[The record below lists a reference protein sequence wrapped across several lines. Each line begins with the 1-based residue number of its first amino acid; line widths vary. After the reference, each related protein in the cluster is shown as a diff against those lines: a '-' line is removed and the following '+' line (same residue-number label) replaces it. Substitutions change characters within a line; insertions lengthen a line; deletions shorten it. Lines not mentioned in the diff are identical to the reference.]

1 MKRLLVLYMTA
12 VVSALACSEAGMPSD
27 GMLPEPLGELSIDVN
42 LEGAGE
48 TKTAYIAE
56 TASEKKMSE
65 IQLLIFHDDGTLAYY
80 RNLGTETSLEGI
92 SLTRGEKK
100 VWAVANAMDLSSV
113 KNLSALTSRDIE
125 LSAYN
130 DPGTDFVMAGSNTVD
145 VGTQSSVGIVMSRF
159 VSRIVLNRVTNA
171 LPAAAGALV
180 VENVF
185 LSNVVGNQTLAS
197 GSDKPAVWYNQ
208 MGRQTGSGS
217 SSAIIDGKNYK
228 ATAQELTFKSL
239 GISVEKGASL
249 SGTPCLLYTYPNDA
263 VAGTVGWSV
272 PFTPRKT
279 RLVVTASFGGERYY
293 YPVIVG
299 PTLRNNTYSVEMTIT
314 GPGSKDPDKPVEK
327 DSFKVTITP
336 QSWQGTTEYTE
347 II

>member
-1 MKRLLVLYMTA
+1 MRRVVFMCLTA
-12 VVSALACSEAGMPSD
+12 VVTALGCTGAGLPSEVPGLE
-27 GMLPEPLGELSIDVN
+27 MLSELSIDINV
-42 LEGAGE
+42 EGGQE
-48 TKTAYIAE
+48 TRAAYTAE
-56 TASEKKMSE
+56 TASEKRMSE
-65 IQLLIFHDDGTLAYY
+65 VQLLIFHDDGSLAYY
-80 RNLGTETSLEGI
+80 RNLGKETSVEGI
-92 SLTRGEKK
+92 SLTHGEKT
-100 VWAVANAMDLSSV
+100 VWAVANAMDLSHVKSV
-113 KNLSALTSRDIE
+113 SALTSTGVE

-130 DPGTDFVMAGSNTVD
+130 DPETDYVMAGCNTVS
-145 VGTQSSVGIVMSRF
+145 VGSESSVGVVMSRF

-228 ATAQELTFKSL
+228 ATAQDLTFKSL

-327 DSFKVTITP
+327 DSFKVTVTP
-336 QSWQGTTEYTE
+336 QSWLGTTEYTE